1 MTDTPDVLD
10 GSTPSDCPSRAHWGE
25 WTNLAD
31 RYVAVTSINDGQSP
45 ITISSKFMGFDP
57 SPRITGRPRPFVTT
71 IFGGPLSGK
80 SWRGMTR
87 QATLLHHAAAVGQVV
102 HALASKLDLDSASPQ
117 ADEASRS
124 ELFPGPLKEV
134 AAELVRSR

>member
-1 MTDTPDVLD
+1 MTDTPYVLD
-10 GSTPSDCPSRAHWGE
+10 GTSPRECPSRAYWGE
-25 WTNLAD
+25 WTNLGD

-45 ITISSKFMGFDP
+45 ITISSMFMGFDP
-57 SPRITGRPRPFVTT
+57 SSRTTGRPRPFVTT

-80 SWRGMTR
+80 RWRGMTR

-102 HALASKLDLDSASPQ
+102 HALASKLDFDSASPQ

-124 ELFPGPLKEV
+124 ELLPEPLKKV
-134 AAELVRSR
+134 AAELVRS